1 VGIQGEKG
9 GQNMRITGIE
19 TRLYRIPP
27 AVHIEDSIQ
36 RIAHWELILSTVTTD
51 AGLTGTGFAY
61 TLGIGGTAVREL
73 VETYL
78 TPLVVGHDAVDVE
91 RIWSRGWW
99 ELHALGSAGMT
110 RYALAAIDIAVWD
123 ILAKHAGV
131 PLYRLLGG
139 FRDRIP
145 AYGSGINMHL
155 DGEPLLEQMR
165 GFLAQRYRAV
175 KMKVGRDNPEE
186 DVERVGAVR
195 RLIGPAVPL
204 MLDANQK
211 WTAGEAIRRIGLLRP
226 FDPFWIE
233 EPLLAD
239 DRDGHV
245 RVRQASGV
253 PIAVGE
259 TLYTRYEFADY
270 MRAGA
275 VDIVQADIPRVGGF
289 TEWIKIA
296 NLAESFNLPVAPHF
310 MMELSVHALCA
321 VPNGLM
327 LEDLQGGSLTDLGL
341 LAEPIRVAKGELT
354 PPARP
359 GHGIVFDPAALRR
372 YEVTGK
378 VTDIT
383 PTRT

>member
-1 VGIQGEKG
+1 
-9 GQNMRITGIE
+9 MRITGIE

-27 AVHIEDSIQ
+27 AAQIEDSIQ
-36 RIAHWELILSTVTTD
+36 RISHWEFIVSTVTTD
-51 AGLTGTGFAY
+51 AGFTGTGFAY

-73 VETYL
+73 VDTYL
-78 TPLVVGHDAVDVE
+78 TPFILGHDPMEVE
-91 RIWSRGWW
+91 RIWTRCWW
-99 ELHALGSAGMT
+99 EVHALGSAGMT
-110 RYALAAIDIAVWD
+110 RFALAAIDIALWD

-139 FRDRIP
+139 SRDRIA

-155 DGEPLLEQMR
+155 DGEPLLDQMR
-165 GFLAQRYRAV
+165 GFLARGYRAV
-175 KMKVGRDNPEE
+175 KMKVGRDDPEE
-186 DVERVGAVR
+186 DVQRVASVR
-195 RLIGPAVPL
+195 RVIGPSVRL

-211 WTAGEAIRRIGLLRP
+211 WTAAEAIRRVTLLRP
-226 FDPFWIE
+226 FDPFWLE

-239 DRDGHV
+239 DRAGHV
-245 RVRQASGV
+245 HVRQATGV

-275 VDIVQADIPRVGGF
+275 VDVVQADIPRVGGF
-289 TEWIKIA
+289 TEWMKIA
-296 NLAESFNLPVAPHF
+296 RLAESFNLPVAPHF

-321 VPNGLM
+321 VPNGLI

-341 LAEPIRVAKGELT
+341 LAEPIRVENGEMV

-359 GHGIVFDPAALRR
+359 GHGIVFDPAALGR

-378 VTDIT
+378 VTGIT

>member
-1 VGIQGEKG
+1 
-9 GQNMRITGIE
+9 MRITGIE

-27 AVHIEDSIQ
+27 AVQIEDSIQ
-36 RIAHWELILSTVTTD
+36 RISHWECIVSTVTTD
-51 AGLTGTGFAY
+51 AGFTGTGFAY

-73 VETYL
+73 VDTYL
-78 TPLVVGHDAVDVE
+78 TPFILGHDPMEVE
-91 RIWSRGWW
+91 RIWTRCWW
-99 ELHALGSAGMT
+99 EVHALGSAGVT
-110 RYALAAIDIAVWD
+110 RFALAAIDIALWD

-139 FRDRIP
+139 SRDRIA

-155 DGEPLLEQMR
+155 DGEPLLDQMR
-165 GFLAQRYRAV
+165 GFLKRGYRAV
-175 KMKVGRDNPEE
+175 KMKVGRDDPDE
-186 DVERVGAVR
+186 DVQRVAAVR
-195 RLIGPAVPL
+195 RLIGPSVRL

-211 WTAGEAIRRIGLLRP
+211 WTAAEAIRRVTLLRP
-226 FDPFWIE
+226 FDPFWLE

-239 DRDGHV
+239 DRAGHV
-245 RVRQASGV
+245 YVRQATGV
-253 PIAVGE
+253 SIAVGE

-275 VDIVQADIPRVGGF
+275 VDVVQADIPRVGGF
-289 TEWIKIA
+289 TEWMKIA
-296 NLAESFNLPVAPHF
+296 RLAESFNLPVAPHF

-321 VPNGLM
+321 VPNGLI

-341 LAEPIRVAKGELT
+341 LAELIRVENGEMA

-359 GHGIVFDPAALRR
+359 GHGIVFDPAALGR

-378 VTDIT
+378 VTGIT

>member
-1 VGIQGEKG
+1 
-9 GQNMRITGIE
+9 MRITGIE

-27 AVHIEDSIQ
+27 AVQIQDSIQ
-36 RIAHWELILSTVTTD
+36 RISHWEFIVSTVTTD
-51 AGLTGTGFAY
+51 AGITGTGFAY
-61 TLGIGGTAVREL
+61 TLGIGGTAVQEL
-73 VETYL
+73 VDTYL
-78 TPLVVGHDAVDVE
+78 TPLILGHDPMEVE
-91 RIWSRGWW
+91 RIWRRCWW

-110 RYALAAIDIAVWD
+110 RFALAAIDIALWD

-139 FRDRIP
+139 SRDCIA

-155 DGEPLLEQMR
+155 EGEPLLDQMR
-165 GFLAQRYRAV
+165 GFLARGYRAV
-175 KMKVGRDNPEE
+175 KMKVGRDDPEV
-186 DVERVGAVR
+186 DVQRVASVR
-195 RLIGPAVPL
+195 RVIGPSVRL

-211 WTAGEAIRRIGLLRP
+211 WTAAEAIRRVTLLRP
-226 FDPFWIE
+226 FDPFWLE

-239 DRDGHV
+239 DRAGHV
-245 RVRQASGV
+245 HVRQATGV
-253 PIAVGE
+253 SIAVGE

-275 VDIVQADIPRVGGF
+275 VDVVQADIPRVGGF
-289 TEWIKIA
+289 TEWMKIA
-296 NLAESFNLPVAPHF
+296 RLAESFNLPVAPHF

-321 VPNGLM
+321 VPNGLI

-341 LAEPIRVAKGELT
+341 LAEPIRVENGEMA

-359 GHGIVFDPAALRR
+359 GHGIVFDPAALGR

-378 VTDIT
+378 VTGIT

>member
-1 VGIQGEKG
+1 
-9 GQNMRITGIE
+9 MRITGIE

-27 AVHIEDSIQ
+27 AVQIEDSIQ
-36 RIAHWELILSTVTTD
+36 RISHWEFIVSTVTTD
-51 AGLTGTGFAY
+51 AGFTGTGFAY

-73 VETYL
+73 VDTYL
-78 TPLVVGHDAVDVE
+78 TPFILGHDPMEVE
-91 RIWSRGWW
+91 RIWTRCWW
-99 ELHALGSAGMT
+99 EVHALGSAGMT
-110 RYALAAIDIAVWD
+110 RFALAAIDIALWD

-139 FRDRIP
+139 SRDRIA

-155 DGEPLLEQMR
+155 DGEPLLDQMR
-165 GFLAQRYRAV
+165 GFLARGYRAV
-175 KMKVGRDNPEE
+175 KMKVGRDDSEE
-186 DVERVGAVR
+186 DVQRVAAVR
-195 RLIGPAVPL
+195 RLIGPSVRL

-211 WTAGEAIRRIGLLRP
+211 WTAAEAIRRVTLLRP
-226 FDPFWIE
+226 FDPFWLE

-239 DRDGHV
+239 DRAGHV
-245 RVRQASGV
+245 HVRQATGV

-275 VDIVQADIPRVGGF
+275 VDVVQADIPRVGGF
-289 TEWIKIA
+289 TEWMKIA
-296 NLAESFNLPVAPHF
+296 RLAESFNLPVAPHF

-321 VPNGLM
+321 VPNGLI

-341 LAEPIRVAKGELT
+341 LAEPIRVENGEIA

-359 GHGIVFDPAALRR
+359 GHGIVFDPAALGR

-378 VTDIT
+378 VTGIT